1 MILLHLDISYR
12 AVIYGDING
21 DGRIN
26 TLDLLIVQKQILN
39 LRSLSTFEYIAAD
52 VSRDR
57 VVNTLDL
64 LKVQKDIL
72 DIAKIYQR

>member
-1 MILLHLDISYR
+1 M
-12 AVIYGDING
+12 VMEE
-21 DGRIN
+21 
-26 TLDLLIVQKQILN
+26 QILN